1 MSYQPLKELQA
12 CYLLT
17 GKGLDKMYYYLEDL
31 ASVILYNIC
40 KSKGLKFSLQKRE
53 NMCHD
58 ASTYFIETYYIQRTV
73 RIDYFYPMLRFFV
86 YKQLGWDK
94 RGKFSKERQ
103 WDELQDL
110 STTNNIPQYK
120 EPTIEEQLLIREIK
134 ETYVYLP
141 YILVAEPVFKEAI
154 LRADREGVPRSWI
167 NENILELQRIHGVLK
182 YHKLGEYRK
191 DYLKS
196 LKKKLP
202 NTTLKN
208 LLS

>member
-1 MSYQPLKELQA
+1 
-12 CYLLT
+12 
-17 GKGLDKMYYYLEDL
+17 
-31 ASVILYNIC
+31 
-40 KSKGLKFSLQKRE
+40 
-53 NMCHD
+53 MCHD

-110 STTNNIPQYK
+110 CATNMSEYK
-120 EPTIEEQLLIREIK
+120 EPQIEEQLLMREIK
-134 ETYVYLP
+134 DIYIYLP
-141 YILVAEPVFKEAI
+141 YILVAEPVFKVAI
-154 LRADREGVPRSWI
+154 LRSVREGVPRNWI
-167 NENILELQRIHGVLK
+167 NENILELQRIHSILK
-182 YHKLGEYRK
+182 YHKHGEYRK
-191 DYLKS
+191 DYLKN
-196 LKKKLP
+196 LKKKLQ